1 MPRPLFW
8 SFAIPS
14 LIVALVS
21 WRILVL
27 PMDLVMPGMAAYA
40 RQVPLAVWGHVLFAP
55 VALALAPLQLSAGLR
70 ARRPALHRWSGRL
83 YALSILIAAVAALAL
98 LPGSIASTFAR
109 SGFGTLAV
117 LWIATTALGI
127 AAGDFSRHRIW
138 MTRSVALTFAAVTL
152 RVIMAPL
159 MAAGW
164 TVAETYQVHGWNTAP
179 LARRAGGLG
188 PEERDGGLRSGEIE
202 AEGALFK
209 LERAK
214 GFGPSTLTAGKVMLP
229 ELRPHSVEGDLRKGR
244 GGRRSKDGTS

>member
-27 PMDLVMPGMAAYA
+27 PMDLVMPDMAAYA

-127 AAGDFSRHRIW
+127 AAARRGDFARHRIW

-159 MAAGW
+159 MASGW
-164 TVAETYQVHGWNTAP
+164 TVAETYEVTAWGSW
-179 LARRAGGLG
+179 LLSLGVLEVWRARR
-188 PEERDGGLRSGEIE
+188 S
-202 AEGALFK
+202 
-209 LERAK
+209 
-214 GFGPSTLTAGKVMLP
+214 VMAA
-229 ELRPHSVEGDLRKGR
+229 
-244 GGRRSKDGTS
+244 